1 MDNPRQLALDLL
13 GRVATSESYIN
24 LLLPKELA
32 KRDWNDADKGLVQ
45 ELSYGALRW
54 QLQYDQIIDH
64 FTAGKT
70 LSQNLRSAIQLG
82 LHQLFRM
89 RIPTHAA
96 INETVDLVKRFENS
110 AAGLANAVLRNAD
123 RAGLDPLLETI
134 TQGKDRFSKLSII
147 HSHPLWII
155 TGMQSALELDNRGDQ
170 LEDLLIAN
178 NEVPGV
184 NLVALTED
192 AAKRLVDSGVERGS
206 ASPRGFLAKGN
217 LTEVLSDRD
226 VRVQDQGSQL
236 VALAFASIA
245 PKESSWLDMCSGPG
259 GKSAVLERQIG
270 KTGLLTCYEPNA
282 KRAKLVQNA
291 LLPNGTSVV
300 LTARGQDAPEM
311 AFEAILLDAPCA
323 GLGSLRRKP
332 ESRWSKTPEQLPELT
347 KLQAE
352 LIDAAVRALK
362 PGGHLMY
369 ATCSP
374 LVIETNAQIRAA
386 LDRHSELELIDLYPI
401 LKQLAPDLALNEN
414 RKTVQ
419 LWPHL
424 HKTDAMFMAL
434 LRKREES

>member
-1 MDNPRQLALDLL
+1 MDSPRQLALDLL

-45 ELSYGALRW
+45 ELAYGVLRW
-54 QLQYDQIIDH
+54 KLQYDLIIDH

-70 LSQNLRSAIQLG
+70 LSHTLRSAIQLG

-96 INETVDLVKRFENS
+96 INESVDLVKGFENS
-110 AAGLANAVLRNAD
+110 AAGLANAVLRNAE
-123 RAGLDPLLETI
+123 RAGLDTLVTTLCE
-134 TQGKDRFSKLSII
+134 GKDQASQLSIKY
-147 HSHPLWII
+147 SHPLWIVS
-155 TGMQSALELDNRGDQ
+155 GMKSALDLDSRGEQ
-170 LEDLLIAN
+170 LEELLAAN
-178 NEVPGV
+178 NEVPVV
-184 NLVALTED
+184 NLVALTDEAADRLD
-192 AAKRLVDSGVERGS
+192 AEGVERGDS
-206 ASPRGFLAKGN
+206 SPRGFLAKGN
-217 LTEVLSDRD
+217 LTEVLSDSE

-236 VALAFASIA
+236 VALAFAAVA
-245 PKESSWLDMCSGPG
+245 PKGTRWLDMCSGPG

-270 KTGLLTCYEPNA
+270 PEGQLTCYEPNK

-291 LLPNGTSVV
+291 LLPSGKSVV
-300 LTARGQDAPEM
+300 EVKRGQDAP
-311 AFEAILLDAPCA
+311 ADSFEAVLLDAPCA

-332 ESRWSKTPEQLPELT
+332 ESRWSKAPEQLPGLT

-352 LIDAAVRALK
+352 LIDSSVSSLK
-362 PGGHLMY
+362 PGGILFY

-374 LVIETNAQIRAA
+374 LVIETNAQIQAA
-386 LDRHSELELIDLYPI
+386 LDRHKNLELVDLVPVV
-401 LKQLAPDLALNEN
+401 KKLAPNLALNEA

-424 HKTDAMFMAL
+424 HKTDAMFMAM
-434 LRKREES
+434 LRKKEEI